1 MLSVEASGLSGL
13 CTTGQ
18 AEPGQRGRA
27 ESGGSSLLVLVQ
39 PVTTHS
45 KASVDAPRE
54 EQIFACFPP
63 LSGQRTDTAHRLTKR
78 AQRLGTGAV
87 ELGSLAL
94 GLHSSASGAS
104 GANHASGSAF
114 SSRFADAPTLSRANG
129 AMLVVAYIVQL
140 YGTAAAELADTA
152 PPPAGDV
159 QLPLSSCLSWI
170 PQPLHPLL
178 RTLVV
183 AALRLGPR
191 PRHVA
196 FIMDG
201 NRRSARVRNLP
212 VRVGHEEG
220 FEALK
225 RVLSFLLKLEIPHV
239 TVYAFSIEN
248 FNRDPH
254 EVDALLDMA
263 RTRLVEIC
271 QHGYVFFLRSRSGRL
286 REGSHQVLSSLRPS
300 ALLQQHGVQIR
311 VIGRRDLL
319 PPDVQTSCAEAE
331 ALTAGNTRFVMYRL
345 LPCAPPAP

>member
-1 MLSVEASGLSGL
+1 
-13 CTTGQ
+13 
-18 AEPGQRGRA
+18 
-27 ESGGSSLLVLVQ
+27 
-39 PVTTHS
+39 
-45 KASVDAPRE
+45 
-54 EQIFACFPP
+54 
-63 LSGQRTDTAHRLTKR
+63 
-78 AQRLGTGAV
+78 
-87 ELGSLAL
+87 
-94 GLHSSASGAS
+94 
-104 GANHASGSAF
+104 
-114 SSRFADAPTLSRANG
+114 
-129 AMLVVAYIVQL
+129 MLVVAYVVQL
-140 YGTAAAELADTA
+140 YAERTAKSEPSDPP

-159 QLPLSSCLSWI
+159 HLPLSSCLSWI

-178 RTLVV
+178 RSLVV

-225 RVLSFLLKLEIPHV
+225 RVLSFLLKLDIPHV

-271 QHGYVFFLRSRSGRL
+271 QHG
-286 REGSHQVLSSLRPS
+286 

-319 PPDVQTSCAEAE
+319 PPDVQASCAEAE
-331 ALTAGNTRFVMYRL
+331 ALTAGNTRGILNLCCPYTSQEEIATAIKRTVESASDSKLITEDDIARNLYTSASPPLDILIRTSGVSRL
-345 LPCAPPAP
+345 SDFLLWQASESTILHFITPNWPDIGVADILPPLLSYQAEVWVEQVSSLFTRAAV